1 MIQTISPSASGAQ
14 GPAQALLGMTAAGE
28 GEAADFGALLDG
40 LAAQLIP
47 GMSADVLPDGVAGE
61 VTPPLPEGE
70 AAATTGKILPLD
82 LPLAQL
88 INPEARPEIPEAQ
101 PAAETPLPLPE
112 QLPLAALDTTG
123 AAEVLGTSQ
132 PEPEEA
138 EDPDA
143 LLAAPQAQDAPT
155 ATAAPIV
162 VAVVPPATQLPVAE
176 PAPPTQQSQG
186 SADRAAVPAADLAPT
201 QLAAQGE
208 RAVAAS
214 PVHLRG
220 KPADLATPASNLAP
234 SPAETVRMDLALQGP
249 SSAIQGGPVQA
260 PSPPPQVRPHEFA
273 ALIDRLAAAREGVA
287 THTVSLTVAHQD
299 FGPVRLHFRPDELG
313 LSVSMA
319 SADPDFARIA
329 ASAPPPVLPVQAS
342 EQASTASN
350 QRGESSAQASTQGQG
365 SAQSRGGSPDRRDE
379 PRQSQA
385 QHRRADPDNAGQRS
399 GIFA

>member
-1 MIQTISPSASGAQ
+1 MIQTICPATTAPSGQA
-14 GPAQALLGMTAAGE
+14 PALPGMTAGSD

-47 GMSADVLPDGVAGE
+47 GVGADILPDGMAGQ

-70 AAATTGKILPLD
+70 GAATTGKILPLD
-82 LPLAQL
+82 LPLVQL
-88 INPEARPEIPEAQ
+88 ISAEAKPEIPEAQ
-101 PAAETPLPLPE
+101 LPVETPVPA
-112 QLPLAALDTTG
+112 QLPLAALAAPG
-123 AAEVLGTSQ
+123 AADDLVPPQ
-132 PEPEEA
+132 PEPEGA
-138 EDPDA
+138 DDPDA
-143 LLAAPQAQDAPT
+143 LAAPPQAPDAPM

-162 VAVVPPATQLPVAE
+162 VAVAPAALQVQTAE
-176 PAPPTQQSQG
+176 PAPPAQQSQG
-186 SADRAAVPAADLAPT
+186 SADRAAVPAADLPAP

-214 PVHLRG
+214 PVHARG

-234 SPAETVRMDLALQGP
+234 GPAETVRMDLALQAP
-249 SSAIQGGPVQA
+249 SPAIQSGPVQP

-273 ALIDRLAAAREGVA
+273 ALIDRLATAREGVA

-342 EQASTASN
+342 EPASTTSN
-350 QRGESSAQASTQGQG
+350 QRGESAAQGSAQGQG

-385 QHRRADPDNAGQRS
+385 QHRRADPDNPGQRS